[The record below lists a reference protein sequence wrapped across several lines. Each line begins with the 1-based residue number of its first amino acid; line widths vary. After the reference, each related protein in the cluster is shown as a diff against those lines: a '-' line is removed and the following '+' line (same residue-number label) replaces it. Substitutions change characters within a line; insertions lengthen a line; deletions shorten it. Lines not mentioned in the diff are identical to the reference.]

1 MLPELGEQ
9 GSNVFVVARPG
20 TVGARRVERGR
31 AGTPQLLDAL
41 LGGEA
46 EPTSDVD
53 GELRTL
59 TITAIQPGK
68 FQPRHTMSP
77 DKLEELSASIKAQGV
92 IQPVVVR
99 EIGRDRFELIAGERR
114 WRAAQKAGLAEI
126 PAVVRKVP
134 DQAVVAMAL
143 IENIQREN
151 LSPLEEAQA
160 LSRLIEEFHLTHQE
174 TADAVGRSRAAVSNL
189 LRLLDLPAEVKR
201 LLDERKL
208 DMGHARALAA
218 LPEARATE
226 LALEAA
232 EHGWSVRELE
242 EAARRPEAGAKK
254 PVPKKAGARDPN
266 IAALERDLAEK
277 LATRV
282 VIAHAKNGRGKLVIH
297 YHSVDELDGILEK
310 LN

>member
-1 MLPELGEQ
+1 MAAKKRGLG
-9 GSNVFVVARPG
+9 
-20 TVGARRVERGR
+20 RG
-31 AGTPQLLDAL
+31 LDAL
-41 LGGEA
+41 LGGDA
-46 EPTSDVD
+46 ESDTSTGND

-59 TITAIQPGK
+59 KIHAIQPGRY
-68 FQPRHTMSP
+68 QPRHAMDP
-77 DKLEELSASIKAQGV
+77 ERLDELAASIKAQGV

-99 EIGRDRFELIAGERR
+99 EIARDRYELIAGERR
-114 WRAAQKAGLAEI
+114 WRAAQKAGLDEI
-126 PAVVRKVP
+126 PALVKAVP

-160 LSRLIEEFHLTHQE
+160 LSRLIGEFELTHQE

-189 LRLLDLPAEVKR
+189 LRLLDLPAEIKR

-218 LPEARATE
+218 LSEQRATA

-242 EAARRPEAGAKK
+242 EAVRRAETAPKGKARKSA
-254 PVPKKAGARDPN
+254 ARDPN

-282 VIAHAKNGRGKLVIH
+282 VIAHARSGRGKLVIH

-310 LN
+310 FH